1 MRGYLIV
8 VLMCISLIKVDHFF
22 TFLLVVCMSSLDK
35 CLFRPSAHF
44 LMGLFVFVIEFCE
57 LFVSFLHSFFPF
69 FCKM

>member
-1 MRGYLIV
+1 
-8 VLMCISLIKVDHFF
+8 
-22 TFLLVVCMSSLDK
+22 MSSLDK